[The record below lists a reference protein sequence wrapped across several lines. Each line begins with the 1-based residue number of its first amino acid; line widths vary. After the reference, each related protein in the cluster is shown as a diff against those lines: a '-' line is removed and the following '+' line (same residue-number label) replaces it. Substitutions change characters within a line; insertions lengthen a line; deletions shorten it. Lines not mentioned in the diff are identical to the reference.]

1 MQDAYL
7 LFYLQTAFFNLFLTI
22 RLYSGTKI
30 RKTTAA
36 VQRGTRRKTMAKKI
50 FKRYELKYLMSGQ
63 QAEKLRR
70 IMQQHMRPDEYGRS
84 RVGSIY
90 FDTEDHLLIRR
101 SIERPMYKEKL
112 RIRYYG
118 DRTDLSQM
126 FLELKKK
133 YDHVV
138 YKRRLTVEEYLTA
151 GCQEQIT
158 KEVRY
163 FTELYRG
170 LGPAAHISCDRE
182 AWFAKDDPDFRMT
195 FDRDIR
201 YKEYGRME
209 FSGMRMDSQSA
220 QNAWQAVPD
229 NRIWPAGYYL
239 PEGKGRAILPA
250 DTVLLEVKTAMGMP
264 RWLLDFLD
272 EEQIYKQRFSKY
284 GIGYTQSLME
294 QSNRLAASL
303 KARIEEERLEA
314 QEAAGAA
321 RRNLHKRRNWLGESP
336 VMQEGA

>member
-1 MQDAYL
+1 
-7 LFYLQTAFFNLFLTI
+7 
-22 RLYSGTKI
+22 
-30 RKTTAA
+30 
-36 VQRGTRRKTMAKKI
+36 MANKKI
-50 FKRYELKYLMSGQ
+50 FKRYELKYLMSEQ
-63 QAEKLRR
+63 QAEKLH
-70 IMQQHMRPDEYGRS
+70 ILMAAHMRPDAFGRS

-90 FDTEDHLLIRR
+90 FDTEDYLLIRR

-158 KEVRY
+158 KEIRY
-163 FTELYRG
+163 FSELYRG
-170 LGPAAHISCDRE
+170 LGPSAHISCDRE

-201 YKEYGRME
+201 YKEYARMR
-209 FSGMRMDSQSA
+209 FPGMQTDEQDA

-229 NRIWPAGYYL
+229 SSIWPAGYYL
-239 PEGKGRAILPA
+239 PEGEGRAILPEN
-250 DTVLLEVKTAMGMP
+250 TVLLEVKTALGMP

-272 EEQIYKQRFSKY
+272 EEMIYKQRFSKY
-284 GIGYTQSLME
+284 GVGYTQSLME
-294 QSNRLAASL
+294 QQQRLAASL
-303 KARIEEERLEA
+303 KDRTEEARREA
-314 QEAAGAA
+314 QEAAGAM
-321 RRNLHKRRNWLGESP
+321 RRGLRKRRNWMGERP

>member
-1 MQDAYL
+1 ME
-7 LFYLQTAFFNLFLTI
+7 N
-22 RLYSGTKI
+22 
-30 RKTTAA
+30 
-36 VQRGTRRKTMAKKI
+36 KKI
-50 FKRYELKYLMSGQ
+50 FKRYELKYLMSEQ
-63 QAEKLRR
+63 QAEKLHR
-70 IMQQHMRPDEYGRS
+70 IMQAHMKPDAFGRS

-101 SIERPMYKEKL
+101 SIERPVYKEKL

-118 DRTDLSQM
+118 DRTAPSQM

-138 YKRRLTVEEYLTA
+138 YKRRLTVEEFIQE

-158 KEVRY
+158 KEIRY
-163 FTELYRG
+163 FSGLYRG

-201 YKEYGRME
+201 YKEYERMT
-209 FSGMRMDSQSA
+209 FPDMRADGQDG

-229 NRIWPAGYYL
+229 SSIWPAGYYL
-239 PEGKGRAILPA
+239 PAGEGRAILPEN
-250 DTVLLEVKTAMGMP
+250 TVLLEVKTALGFP

-272 EEQIYKQRFSKY
+272 EEKIYKQRFSKY
-284 GIGYTQSLME
+284 GIGYTQTMME
-294 QSNRLAASL
+294 ESQRRAAAL
-303 KARIEEERLEA
+303 KERRAAEK
-314 QEAAGAA
+314 QEAAHAPAA
-321 RRNLHKRRNWLGESP
+321 AKKEAGRRHWWGHEP
-336 VMQEGA
+336 MMQEGA